1 MVFVSCLMIIKKKSF
16 PEIAFSVR
24 TLRDSVW
31 SVVEETAGVAQPLV
45 GCGESLVRVQMLR
58 VRGSGFSPASAL
70 DLTERAPG
78 LSPAFQPLGPEVC

>member
-1 MVFVSCLMIIKKKSF
+1 M
-16 PEIAFSVR
+16 
-24 TLRDSVW
+24 
-31 SVVEETAGVAQPLV
+31 AGVAQPLV